1 MKRLYYKIT
10 NKKLIQVLE
19 GIEVSQKAI
28 NQYQTYVKG
37 NNQESMSLLS
47 KKLRRNFMCGKR
59 NRNTVEYGNLMINF
73 KWYKMDNSI
82 EIISIYNKR
91 GRPTKLDINNKL
103 KDKIDKLIGLDL
115 FN

>member
-19 GIEVSQKAI
+19 SIEVSQKAI

-37 NNQESMSLLS
+37 NNEESRNLLS

-59 NRNTVEYGNLMINF
+59 GKNTVEYGNLMINF
-73 KWYKMDNSI
+73 KWYRMDNSV
-82 EIISIYNKR
+82 EIISIYNKK
-91 GRPTKLDINNKL
+91 GKAIKLDINNKL
-103 KDKIDKLIGLDL
+103 KDKIDKLIELDL

>member
-1 MKRLYYKIT
+1 MKRLYCKIT
-10 NKKLIQVLE
+10 NKKLIQELE

-37 NNQESMSLLS
+37 NNEESMRLLS

-59 NRNTVEYGNLMINF
+59 NKSTVEYGNLRINY
-73 KWYKMDNSI
+73 KWYRMDNSI
-82 EIISIYNKR
+82 EIISIYNIK
-91 GRPTKLDINNKL
+91 GKPSKFNINNKL
-103 KDKIDKLIGLDL
+103 KNKIDKLIELDL